1 MNLITKAKIVTVS
14 LAIVSLIGILAV
26 LSVRTGEKIAT
37 PQPSPSFRTA
47 ATATVALPITV
58 QTTKAMYDNDM
69 GSTIGDTAREGR
81 LLRWH
86 RSNGDNTITLYARS
100 ILSTS
105 SRYNAFGRFIR
116 RARTEFGLRVY
127 SAYGDTQELAWI
139 RSYNNSR
146 SDTTQRLQGIVL
158 EKEPYNDNDYPGFF
172 VLVREGRK
180 YADQARLF
188 FGVYQGWVTPQGWD
202 SIVFHRATVFLH
214 CYITTANFQRTP
226 FAYTYTASRLS
237 QIADAGRRFG
247 RVTDFVILWS
257 CEMKAWGGEA
267 DFMGDWFVSRSF
279 HGSTFTTYKTQF
291 EANAPPSVRQNV
303 RLVGDKIFVSS
314 QGMIAKPP
322 R

>member
-116 RARTEFGLRVY
+116 RARTEFGLRV
-127 SAYGDTQELAWI
+127 SVAYGDLQELSWI
-139 RSYNNSR
+139 RSYNAGR
-146 SDTTQRLQGIVL
+146 SDTLQRIQGIAL
-158 EKEPYNDNDYPGFF
+158 EKEPYSDGDYPGFF
-172 VLVREGRK
+172 TLVREGRR
-180 YADQARLF
+180 YCDQTRCEF
-188 FGVYQGWVTPQGWD
+188 MVYQGWITQQGWD
-202 SIVFHRATVFLH
+202 SVVFHRAKILLH
-214 CYITTANFQRTP
+214 CYITTANFQRSP
-226 FAYTYTASRLS
+226 YAYSYTASRLGM
-237 QIADAGRRFG
+237 IANAGARF
-247 RVTDFVILWS
+247 RQVPSFVVLWS
-257 CEMKAWGGEA
+257 AEMKSWGA
-267 DFMGDWFVSRSF
+267 ADDFMGDWFVGRSF
-279 HGSTFTTYKTQF
+279 HGSTFQTYKSQF
-291 EANAPPSVRQNV
+291 ETNAPVQVRQNV
-303 RLVGDKIFVSS
+303 RLVGDHIFCSS
-314 QGMIAKPP
+314 YGMKARPP